1 MPVILHKAYLFH
13 LCKKK
18 DIYPALPEKASV
30 SNGEEGEWNLE
41 FMSQTSCLGG
51 DFVIDNHKLTTPQIS
66 KSAKNTGFLLSN
78 CFNRKTDRDNVK
90 SNWKICGRWGQSF
103 IIATEECSKM
113 STKWIYCRQH
123 KCTCRKLYFRQNGEI
138 FVEHRQNIF
147 SPSKV
152 GIFAKFLFFSSL
164 ACFLFREAQTA
175 RPWEL
180 GSDCR
185 GFEFLSFPVR
195 GLMFGIYSGNISQF
209 DIYIEGA
216 SRVLWNYEM

>member
-51 DFVIDNHKLTTPQIS
+51 DFVIDNHKMTTPKIS

-90 SNWKICGRWGQSF
+90 SN
-103 IIATEECSKM
+103 
-113 STKWIYCRQH
+113 
-123 KCTCRKLYFRQNGEI
+123 
-138 FVEHRQNIF
+138 
-147 SPSKV
+147 
-152 GIFAKFLFFSSL
+152 
-164 ACFLFREAQTA
+164 
-175 RPWEL
+175 
-180 GSDCR
+180 
-185 GFEFLSFPVR
+185 
-195 GLMFGIYSGNISQF
+195 
-209 DIYIEGA
+209 
-216 SRVLWNYEM
+216 